1 MTVIADNAPT
11 PEIAPFLESFAAIH
25 RAMREDADR
34 LHQAVAHAEG
44 RQVAQLVRWFTRFH
58 ASIEHHHRREDDLI
72 WPRLA
77 ERSPDF
83 AADLAVLTED
93 HHVLDRSL
101 DRTTRALRALADEPE
116 AGRGEARLATAELAT
131 ILTEHLAR
139 EEAAAFGR
147 LGATY
152 TADEYADLE
161 VEIRAG
167 SSLGQLA
174 FEAPWVLDRLPSD
187 AQARIFGDAPLALR
201 TLYRFGFRP
210 RYRRLAAAALANAV
224 S

>member
-1 MTVIADNAPT
+1 MTVTATAAPI
-11 PEIAPFLESFAAIH
+11 PDIAPFLESFAAIH
-25 RAMREDADR
+25 QAMREDADR
-34 LHQAVAHAEG
+34 LRRAVAHADR
-44 RQVAQLVRWFTRFH
+44 RQAVRTVRWFARFR

-83 AADLAVLTED
+83 AADLAILTED
-93 HHVLDRSL
+93 HHALDRSL
-101 DRTTRALRALADEPE
+101 DRTTGALRTLAEDPD
-116 AGRGEARLATAELAT
+116 AGRGEALLATAELAS

-147 LGATY
+147 LSATY
-152 TADEYADLE
+152 TAEEYADLE
-161 VEIRAG
+161 VEIREG
-167 SSLGQLA
+167 TSLGQLA

-187 AQARIFGDAPLALR
+187 AQARVLGDAPVALR
-201 TLYRFGFRP
+201 ALYRFGFRP
-210 RYRRLAAAALANAV
+210 RYRRLAADALGV